1 MDYSTDD
8 ISKGTPQTYLPVS
21 LKEPTPKPENTVS
34 IDLGDIELKS
44 KVPLNPK
51 KRSPKK
57 QGGSQAQSAGSQ
69 KDEEEDL
76 ENLNDPLIPKIK
88 VRVITKKT
96 KIKKKQKDISIIL

>member
-8 ISKGTPQTYLPVS
+8 ISKGMPPRTYLPVS
-21 LKEPTPKPENTVS
+21 LKEPTPNAENTVS

-57 QGGSQAQSAGSQ
+57 NQGGSQAPSASSQ

-76 ENLNDPLIPKIK
+76 ENLNDPLIPKIR
-88 VRVITKKT
+88 VRVITKK
-96 KIKKKQKDISIIL
+96 KK